1 MQIFRATQLVF
12 VLTLC
17 LIPAS
22 AEKKPKPP
30 LEKTYETS
38 VDKAYVAMVRAAGS
52 NLVSEVKEACLVNFK
67 FGQNWKWILHP
78 GQCCRDMQRCWQ
90 RTGHNHFRP
99 SNATQHAPSRR
110 LRRQESRY
118 SMGEH
123 RPRIE
128 SGVRSSTNRRRPS
141 KVTRK

>member
-67 FGQNWKWILHP
+67 FGQNLEMDTTSWSMLPRHAE
-78 GQCCRDMQRCWQ
+78 ML
-90 RTGHNHFRP
+90 
-99 SNATQHAPSRR
+99 ATD
-110 LRRQESRY
+110 
-118 SMGEH
+118 
-123 RPRIE
+123 
-128 SGVRSSTNRRRPS
+128 RSQSLSPLKCNT
-141 KVTRK
+141 TRSE